1 MAWWEEEKQRKTA
14 RGKKTR
20 GEQVDRKFE
29 PCHVG
34 SRHLLSGLLYCG
46 HNEGEKHPMLADFI
60 PAKKG
65 QRGHWDFYIC
75 ARKKNSRDLKCDSK
89 RIGARVLETSI
100 IQALIEQ
107 VLTRDNL
114 RPIADTIAQQLLET
128 NQSASTRLS
137 VVQTELQQV
146 ERQID
151 NLLSAIE
158 DMGLSPSLKEKL
170 TKREAEC
177 ERLKSHA
184 AQLQALVVQV
194 SDIPR
199 GAMTYSM
206 NGLTR
211 CASRCKVRIQKSLD
225 VRFDIL

>member
-1 MAWWEEEKQRKTA
+1 
-14 RGKKTR
+14 
-20 GEQVDRKFE
+20 
-29 PCHVG
+29 
-34 SRHLLSGLLYCG
+34 
-46 HNEGEKHPMLADFI
+46 MLADFI

-199 GAMTYSM
+199 VS
-206 NGLTR
+206 N
-211 CASRCKVRIQKSLD
+211 
-225 VRFDIL
+225 DILDEWIDSMRQSLQSENTEIARRALRHFVSKVILKDAEGTIFYTFPVDVAETGCRSLGKGEVDLRGFEPLTSTVRL